1 MLRLCHTFFE
11 TYSDCF
17 FVSQIETQQITIMSG
32 AARAAQ
38 LHYWS
43 LTRKRIGTR
52 FLGLDHAGNV
62 LLYPSYRSTWF
73 GGWVPVTMSF
83 QTNRPQTMLM
93 EDGYPMHHKSSL
105 KLQQTVQARQQE
117 REKLRMQR
125 IEAKIK
131 RGMQQSQSSSAAG
144 GSLGQEDVVEEED
157 DIAFIQRVARDCSEP
172 TFVKRFLRVNRL
184 LTKAYMTVYYSL
196 WAFGVYVAFRCYK
209 SFKAWLNPPARNG
222 LENLEQKL
230 MYYPNCIRDLLDEYL
245 LSTAPVQYVLE
256 ALNDNLFAPAK
267 DALSPQLARFRIGW
281 ASHHER
287 ERQRQADHEAWENE
301 MEVRTSQRRVWWE
314 RSMISLLLAIIF
326 ICFL

>member
-1 MLRLCHTFFE
+1 
-11 TYSDCF
+11 
-17 FVSQIETQQITIMSG
+17 MSG

-83 QTNRPQTMLM
+83 QTNRPRTMLM
-93 EDGYPMHHKSSL
+93 EDGYPMHHKSSV
-105 KLQQTVQARQQE
+105 KLQQTVQVRQQE
-117 REKLRMQR
+117 REKARMER

-131 RGMQQSQSSSAAG
+131 RGMQQQSAKDAGAAD
-144 GSLGQEDVVEEED
+144 EDEVED

-184 LTKAYMTVYYSL
+184 ATNLYMSLYYSL
-196 WAFGVYVAFRCYK
+196 WACGFYIGLRCYRA
-209 SFKAWLNPPARNG
+209 FKAWLNPPARTG

-230 MYYPNCIRDLLDEYL
+230 MYYPTCISGLIDEYF
-245 LSTAPVQYVLE
+245 LSTAPVQYILE
-256 ALNDNLFAPAK
+256 LICEHLWTPAK
-267 DALSPQLARFRIGW
+267 DSISPQLARFQIRW
-281 ASHHER
+281 ASQHER
-287 ERQRQADHEAWENE
+287 ERQRQLDQ
-301 MEVRTSQRRVWWE
+301 EVWKQEREVLISQRRVWWE